1 MHKTSS
7 RISNPLYSHINIRKQ
22 IFLSSQ
28 GKSELMTIYRQ
39 MRMANQNGHESRNG
53 FIVYMHDINQLFCHR
68 HCDNQPVAH
77 FESAMHHARIKTKAF
92 LGQHI
97 IHNDDNFSFCKETGE
112 AKNKFQHRK
121 VNWMDKV
128 CNEHNVS
135 FLPQSCDHFAPSH

>member
-1 MHKTSS
+1 
-7 RISNPLYSHINIRKQ
+7 
-22 IFLSSQ
+22 
-28 GKSELMTIYRQ
+28 MTIYRQ

-53 FIVYMHDINQLFCHR
+53 FVVYMYDINQLFVIVTVTISR
-68 HCDNQPVAH
+68 L
-77 FESAMHHARIKTKAF
+77 SILRAMHDARIKTKAF
-92 LGQHI
+92 LGQHV